1 MPWCGPKEEL
11 RRFSVFRCFT
21 LQKQEGAKV
30 QIVGFKKC
38 LFVLFVWFFL
48 EKCTFAPLPLAKG
61 KCCPFLFQKIDLHP
75 LARLWMLRA
84 CLWHPNYE
92 FRNAHQF
99 ALHIWQKWDSWTSCV
114 CLFEHLSTS
123 THLTKVGL
131 LDFSR
136 SSVCRSGRRLHIWQG
151 WDPSTCLIRCSTH
164 MWAPLNLTKMRLLDF
179 RTLSAYTFAHVIT
192 CRQNETP
199 RLPQFVCAH
208 IF

>member
-1 MPWCGPKEEL
+1 MHL
-11 RRFSVFRCFT
+11 
-21 LQKQEGAKV
+21 
-30 QIVGFKKC
+30 
-38 LFVLFVWFFL
+38 
-48 EKCTFAPLPLAKG
+48 CTFAVGEGEMLPVFVSKNWLAPLGASLDVARLPLASKLWIQ
-61 KCCPFLFQKIDLHP
+61 KCTSVCATHMWTP
-75 LARLWMLRA
+75 LNLAKVRRL
-84 CLWHPNYE
+84 N
-92 FRNAHQF
+92 FRTPSLYTLAHVIWER
-99 ALHIWQKWDSWTSCV
+99 LHIWQKWDSWTSCV

-179 RTLSAYTFAHVIT
+179 RTLSAYTFVHVIT

-208 IF
+208 IC